1 MELDDID
8 RQLEALDRS
17 KVDVSAL
24 LDRVLGKDRSL
35 AKLDEMLAA
44 LGEVPPGML
53 RPRVPSAFPPRR
65 SPLPPRIVSGAPFS
79 PLGQV
84 AASSPWPPRPAPAA
98 ITPEQATAPAG
109 PEAWPSPLH
118 AAPAAQP
125 VPAARPSPFPDAEAA
140 TDAMPVIASIPPLP
154 RIKDTLV
161 DTPLAP
167 LPPIMSSDDDLDAET
182 AALLG
187 DPSMPSAVPLP
198 FGPSVETSVSVAPAP
213 TQADTPADTPADTEA
228 STDVPT
234 RVGPRPEEIEAA
246 AQVDQERARRD
257 SVRALLD
264 QEIDP
269 NDFPSERP
277 PKPSGDDDVEMLLED
292 DEILEIE
299 DDELLEDDET

>member
-1 MELDDID
+1 MELDDVD
-8 RQLEALDRS
+8 RQLEAFGTPKS
-17 KVDVSAL
+17 DVSAL
-24 LDRVLGKDRSL
+24 LDRVLGEDRSL

-53 RPRVPSAFPPRR
+53 RPRMPSSPLPRR
-65 SPLPPRIVSGAPFS
+65 SPLPPRIVSGMPFS

-84 AASSPWPPRPAPAA
+84 AAPQAWPPRPAPTAA
-98 ITPEQATAPAG
+98 TPEQATAAAA
-109 PEAWPSPLH
+109 PEAWPAPLH
-118 AAPAAQP
+118 AAPAALP

-140 TDAMPVIASIPPLP
+140 TDAMPVIGSIPALP
-154 RIKDTLV
+154 RVKDTLV

-167 LPPIMSSDDDLDAET
+167 LPPIMASDDDLDAET

-187 DPSMPSAVPLP
+187 DSRMPSAVPLP
-198 FGPSVETSVSVAPAP
+198 FGPSVETSASVASVQAEAP
-213 TQADTPADTPADTEA
+213 
-228 STDVPT
+228 TDVPT
-234 RVGPRPEEIEAA
+234 RVGPKPEEIEAA
-246 AQVDQERARRD
+246 AHADEERARRD

-277 PKPSGDDDVEMLLED
+277 PKPQGDDDVEMLLED

-299 DDELLEDDET
+299 DDELLEDDES

>member
-8 RQLEALDRS
+8 RQLEAFDTS

-24 LDRVLGKDRSL
+24 LERVLGEDRSL

-53 RPRVPSAFPPRR
+53 RPRVPSWFPPRR

-84 AASSPWPPRPAPAA
+84 AAPSAWPPLPALTSMTPQQAATPAA
-98 ITPEQATAPAG
+98 
-109 PEAWPSPLH
+109 PEAWPSPLPASH
-118 AAPAAQP
+118 ASPSP
-125 VPAARPSPFPDAEAA
+125 RPSPFPDAEAA

-167 LPPIMSSDDDLDAET
+167 LPPIMTSDDDLDAET

-187 DPSMPSAVPLP
+187 DPRMPSAVPLP
-198 FGPSVETSVSVAPAP
+198 FGPSVETSASVASAP
-213 TQADTPADTPADTEA
+213 TDG

-234 RVGPRPEEIEAA
+234 RVGPKPAEIEAA
-246 AQVDQERARRD
+246 AHADEERARRD
-257 SVRALLD
+257 NVRALLD

-277 PKPSGDDDVEMLLED
+277 PTPQEDDGVEMLLED

-299 DDELLEDDET
+299 DDELLEDD